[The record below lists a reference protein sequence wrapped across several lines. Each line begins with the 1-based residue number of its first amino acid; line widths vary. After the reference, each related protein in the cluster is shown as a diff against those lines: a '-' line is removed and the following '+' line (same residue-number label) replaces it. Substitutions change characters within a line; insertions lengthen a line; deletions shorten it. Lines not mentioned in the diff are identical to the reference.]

1 MRQLKLWDSTGTLLI
16 SFGSLFLHSSIY
28 GELKKMAQEK
38 QQEVKTHKIGVY
50 LWIWALLF
58 VFSFFSYM
66 VDYLNFEGLLRWT
79 LIVFFMLSKAALIMA
94 IFMHLFWERY
104 VIVNVLLWP
113 MTLMLL
119 FVGIMAAESEYTLF
133 TRLFYFVAGS

>member
-1 MRQLKLWDSTGTLLI
+1 MSQYK
-16 SFGSLFLHSSIY
+16 
-28 GELKKMAQEK
+28 AQ
-38 QQEVKTHKIGVY
+38 THKIGVY

-79 LIVFFMLSKAALIMA
+79 LILVFMVSKAALIVA
-94 IFMHLFWERY
+94 VFMHLFWERY
-104 VIVNVLLWP
+104 AIVNVLLWP

-119 FVGIMAAESEYTLF
+119 LLGIMAAESEYTLF
-133 TRLFYFVAGS
+133 TRLFYFVVGS

>member
-1 MRQLKLWDSTGTLLI
+1 
-16 SFGSLFLHSSIY
+16 
-28 GELKKMAQEK
+28 MAQH
-38 QQEVKTHKIGVY
+38 KTQTHSIGIY

-79 LIVFFMLSKAALIMA
+79 LILAFMVSKAALIVTV
-94 IFMHLFWERY
+94 FMHLFWERY
-104 VIVNVLLWP
+104 AIVNVLLWP

-133 TRLFYFVAGS
+133 TRLLYFVAGS

>member
-1 MRQLKLWDSTGTLLI
+1 
-16 SFGSLFLHSSIY
+16 
-28 GELKKMAQEK
+28 MAQEK
-38 QQEVKTHKIGVY
+38 QQEVKTHKLGVY
-50 LWIWALLF
+50 MWIWGLLF

-104 VIVNVLLWP
+104 AIVNVLLWP

-119 FVGIMAAESEYTLF
+119 FVGIMAAESEYTLL
-133 TRLFYFVAGS
+133 TRLFYFIAGS

>member
-1 MRQLKLWDSTGTLLI
+1 MSQ
-16 SFGSLFLHSSIY
+16 Y
-28 GELKKMAQEK
+28 
-38 QQEVKTHKIGVY
+38 KTQAHKIGVY

-79 LIVFFMLSKAALIMA
+79 LILAFMVSKAALIVTV
-94 IFMHLFWERY
+94 FMHLFWERY
-104 VIVNVLLWP
+104 AIVNVLLWP

-119 FVGIMAAESEYTLF
+119 FVGIMAAESQYTLF

>member
-1 MRQLKLWDSTGTLLI
+1 MLT
-16 SFGSLFLHSSIY
+16 HY
-28 GELKKMAQEK
+28 KKQS
-38 QQEVKTHKIGVY
+38 HKIGVY

-66 VDYLNFEGLLRWT
+66 VDYLDFEGTIRWT
-79 LIVFFMLSKAALIMA
+79 LIVIFMLSKAALIMA

-104 VIVNVLLWP
+104 AIVNVLLWP

-133 TRLFYFVAGS
+133 TRLFYFIAGS

>member
-1 MRQLKLWDSTGTLLI
+1 MST
-16 SFGSLFLHSSIY
+16 HY
-28 GELKKMAQEK
+28 KKQS
-38 QQEVKTHKIGVY
+38 HKIDVY
-50 LWIWALLF
+50 LWIWGLLF

-66 VDYLNFEGLLRWT
+66 VDYLDFEGTIRWT
-79 LIVFFMLSKAALIMA
+79 LIVIFMLSKAALIMA

-104 VIVNVLLWP
+104 AIVNVLLWP

>member
-1 MRQLKLWDSTGTLLI
+1 
-16 SFGSLFLHSSIY
+16 
-28 GELKKMAQEK
+28 MAQH
-38 QQEVKTHKIGVY
+38 KTQTQTHNIGIY

-79 LIVFFMLSKAALIMA
+79 LILAFMVSKAALIVA
-94 IFMHLFWERY
+94 VFMHLFWERCA
-104 VIVNVLLWP
+104 IVNVLLWP

-133 TRLFYFVAGS
+133 TRLLYFVAGS

>member
-1 MRQLKLWDSTGTLLI
+1 
-16 SFGSLFLHSSIY
+16 
-28 GELKKMAQEK
+28 MAQENR
-38 QQEVKTHKIGVY
+38 QEVTTHKIGIY
-50 LWIWALLF
+50 LWIWGLLF

-79 LIVFFMLSKAALIMA
+79 LILAFMVSKAALIVA
-94 IFMHLFWERY
+94 VFMHLFWERY
-104 VIVNVLLWP
+104 AIVNVLLWP

-119 FVGIMAAESEYTLF
+119 FVGIMAAESEYTVF

>member
-1 MRQLKLWDSTGTLLI
+1 MST
-16 SFGSLFLHSSIY
+16 HY
-28 GELKKMAQEK
+28 KKQS
-38 QQEVKTHKIGVY
+38 HKIDVY
-50 LWIWALLF
+50 LWIWGLLF

-66 VDYLNFEGLLRWT
+66 VDYLDFEGTIRWT
-79 LIVFFMLSKAALIMA
+79 LIVIFMLSKAALIMA

-104 VIVNVLLWP
+104 AIVNVLLWP

-133 TRLFYFVAGS
+133 TRLFYFIAGS

>member
-1 MRQLKLWDSTGTLLI
+1 
-16 SFGSLFLHSSIY
+16 
-28 GELKKMAQEK
+28 MAQEK

-50 LWIWALLF
+50 MWIWGLLF

-66 VDYLNFEGLLRWT
+66 VDYLDFEGTIRWT
-79 LIVFFMLSKAALIMA
+79 LIVIFMLSKAALIMA

-104 VIVNVLLWP
+104 AIVNVLLWP

-119 FVGIMAAESEYTLF
+119 FVFIMVAESEYTLI
-133 TRLFYFVAGS
+133 TRLFYFIAES

>member
-1 MRQLKLWDSTGTLLI
+1 
-16 SFGSLFLHSSIY
+16 
-28 GELKKMAQEK
+28 MAQEK
-38 QQEVKTHKIGVY
+38 QQEVKTHKLGVY
-50 LWIWALLF
+50 MWIWGLLF

-104 VIVNVLLWP
+104 AIVNVLLWP

-133 TRLFYFVAGS
+133 TRLFYFIAGS

>member
-1 MRQLKLWDSTGTLLI
+1 MSQYK
-16 SFGSLFLHSSIY
+16 
-28 GELKKMAQEK
+28 AQ
-38 QQEVKTHKIGVY
+38 THKIGVY

-79 LIVFFMLSKAALIMA
+79 LILAFMVSKAALIVA
-94 IFMHLFWERY
+94 VFMHLFWERY
-104 VIVNVLLWP
+104 AIVNVLLWP

-119 FVGIMAAESEYTLF
+119 FVGIMAAESEYTVF

>member
-1 MRQLKLWDSTGTLLI
+1 
-16 SFGSLFLHSSIY
+16 
-28 GELKKMAQEK
+28 MAQENR
-38 QQEVKTHKIGVY
+38 QEVTTHKIGIY
-50 LWIWALLF
+50 LWIWGLLF

-79 LIVFFMLSKAALIMA
+79 LILAFMVSKAALIVA
-94 IFMHLFWERY
+94 VFMHLFWERY
-104 VIVNVLLWP
+104 AIVNVLLWP

-133 TRLFYFVAGS
+133 TRLLYFVAGS